1 MRDRPAL
8 RHTHA
13 PAQPPTEAAQAHL
26 RFIRETMA
34 RTATFTAVP
43 GWGGVAMGV
52 TALIAAAMAYQQE
65 TVVGWL
71 RVWTAEALVGF
82 ALGAFFTAQK
92 ARKHAVPLLS
102 GQGRKFLL
110 GLLPMLLVGVALT
123 LAIYA
128 YDVGPTKEY
137 FVRQGVLNAKAS
149 IRLLPGLWLMLYGA
163 GVAAAGMFS
172 IRAIPLM
179 GAGFLLLG
187 ALALLAPAVWGLL
200 FLALGFGGLHI
211 AFGLY
216 IARNYGG

>member
-1 MRDRPAL
+1 M
-8 RHTHA
+8 
-13 PAQPPTEAAQAHL
+13 E
-26 RFIRETMA
+26 
-34 RTATFTAVP
+34 RTGLFTAVP

-52 TALIAAAMAYQQE
+52 TALIAAALAYQQE

-71 RVWTAEALVGF
+71 RVWTAEALIGF
-82 ALGAFFTAQK
+82 ALGAYFTAQK
-92 ARKHAVPLLS
+92 ARKHGVPLLS

-110 GLLPMLLVGVALT
+110 GLFPMLFVGIALT
-123 LAIYA
+123 LAIYS

-137 FVRQGVLNAKAS
+137 FVRQGILDAKAS

-163 GVAAAGMFS
+163 GVVAAGMFS

-187 ALALLAPAVWGLL
+187 ALAFLAPAIWGLL

-211 AFGLY
+211 GFGLY
-216 IARNYGG
+216 IARHHGG